1 MMNKDAAFLM
11 LDRILGWAGNYD
23 MQVLIRGVEN
33 GLTRFAGSEIHQNIF
48 QEDLKVTIELRKD
61 QKRAEVTTNKLAEE
75 ELKSAVRE
83 AQTELK
89 QSTEREQDLPLIDA
103 PAEISSS
110 EFDEALIDELGIFG
124 RAELIKNGVE
134 NIPEGFSGAGSLA
147 LERGYLALGNTEGIR
162 RYARQDSGKFNAVIS
177 SEDGEGSGYAEL
189 ESESLQDFNI
199 EKAFEGAIEKAEN
212 STDPESLPAGKYT
225 VILEPLAVAELLGY
239 LAYIGFSG
247 RSVQQGRSFLT
258 GKLGEKVWGD
268 NISIYDDCQHEKTIT
283 LPFDMEGA
291 ERQNLTIIEDGVAR
305 ELAYDLES
313 ALEAGVETTGHA
325 LGSSRVGSIPLHL
338 VMSEG
343 ESAPEEMIST
353 TDKGLLITRF
363 HYTNVVNPRQA
374 ILTGLTRDGT
384 FLIEAGEITSSVK
397 DLRYT
402 QNMMEAFNNV
412 ISLSSQRFKVPGL
425 AGNYFVPYVKIS
437 DFQFTGVTK
446 E

>member
-1 MMNKDAAFLM
+1 MMNRDAAYLM
-11 LDRILGWAGNYD
+11 LDRILSWAGNYD

-33 GLTRFAGSEIHQNIF
+33 GLTRFADSEIHQNIF
-48 QEDLKVTIELRKD
+48 QEDLEVTIELRKGK
-61 QKRAEVTTNKLAEE
+61 KRSEVTTNKLAEE
-75 ELKSAVRE
+75 ELKSAIRE

-89 QSTEREQDLPLIDA
+89 QSSERELELPMIAA
-103 PAEISSS
+103 PEEISSS
-110 EFDEALIDELGIFG
+110 EFDEKLTDELSSFG
-124 RAELIKNGVE
+124 RAEKIKNGVE
-134 NIPEGFSGAGSLA
+134 DIPGGFSGAGSLA

-162 RYARQDSGKFNAVIS
+162 RYARQDSGKFNTVIS
-177 SEDGEGSGYAEL
+177 SQEGDGSGYAEL
-189 ESESLQDFNI
+189 ESETLQDFDI
-199 EKAFEGAIEKAEN
+199 EKGFARAIEKAEN
-212 STDPESLPAGKYT
+212 STDPESLSPGEYT

-258 GKLGEKVWGD
+258 GKIGEKVWGD

-291 ERQNLTIIEDGVAR
+291 ERQNLTIIKEGVAR
-305 ELAYDLES
+305 DLTYDLES
-313 ALEAGVETTGHA
+313 AMEAGVETTGHA

-343 ESAPEEMIST
+343 ESSPEEMISKT
-353 TDKGLLITRF
+353 EKGLVITRF

-384 FLIEAGEITSSVK
+384 FLIEEGEITTSVK

-402 QNMMEAFNNV
+402 QDMMEALNNV

-425 AGNYFVPYVKIS
+425 AGNYYLPYLKIA
-437 DFQFTGVTK
+437 DFKFTGVT
-446 E
+446 EE